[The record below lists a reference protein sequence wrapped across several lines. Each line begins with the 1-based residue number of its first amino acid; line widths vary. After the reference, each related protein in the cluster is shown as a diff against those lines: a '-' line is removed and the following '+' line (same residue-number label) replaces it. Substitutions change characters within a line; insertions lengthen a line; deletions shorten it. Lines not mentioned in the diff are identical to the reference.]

1 MQEARIVIGANFGD
15 EGKGLMTDFF
25 AREYMNKYGKC
36 LVSCTNGGSQKGHTV
51 ISEDGDRHVFHHF
64 GSGNFVGADTY
75 LTRFFIVNP
84 IIFNREYDEL
94 LEKKALTKTY
104 VDKRCRVT
112 LPTDM
117 MLNQL
122 VEERRGNGKHG
133 SCGFGIFETICRSR
147 ELAITVEDLLY
158 IENDNIREFGG
169 RIGNISFDAIK
180 EYVKRRMDFLGIST
194 DNEGDNWKEVFE
206 HIDDIL
212 ENFIHDVKAF
222 LSCII
227 ITDEDALQKY
237 EGVVFEASQGLM
249 LDMDNEEYMPHLTPS
264 NTGIKNPATIIGD
277 YEQDVDSVC
286 CYVTRS
292 YMTRHGAGR
301 FDTECAKE
309 LINADMY
316 DRTNVP
322 NIYQDTLRYG
332 WLDTADLR
340 KRIDKDVETNSNGIN
355 PEIRLA
361 VTHIN
366 EYAENLDDIRKT
378 FEDIPLY
385 ESYSESGTGHLR
397 LV

>member
-227 ITDEDALQKY
+227 ITAEDVLQKY

-366 EYAENLDDIRKT
+366 EYAENLDDIRKV

>member
-25 AREYMNKYGKC
+25 AREYMDKYGRC

-51 ISEDGDRHVFHHF
+51 VTNDGQRHVFHHF

-84 IIFNREYDEL
+84 IIFNREYEEL

-104 VDKRCRVT
+104 VDKRCRIT

-122 VEERRGNGKHG
+122 VEERRGSGKHG

-147 ELAITVEDLLY
+147 ELPITVEDLLY
-158 IENDNIREFGG
+158 IENDNVKEFGG
-169 RIGNISFDAIK
+169 KINNISFETIK
-180 EYVKRRMDFLGIST
+180 DYIRKRVDFLGIEI
-194 DNEGDNWKEVFE
+194 DKEDDNWKEAFD

-212 ENFIHDVKAF
+212 EGFIDDVKAF

-227 ITDEDALQKY
+227 ITDEDVLQKY

-264 NTGIKNPATIIGD
+264 NTGIKNPALIIGD
-277 YEQDVDSVC
+277 YDNEVDSVC

-316 DRTNVP
+316 DKTNVP

-332 WLDTADLR
+332 WLDTEDLR
-340 KRIDKDVETNSNGIN
+340 RRIDKDVETNGNGIN

-366 EYAENLDDIRKT
+366 EYAENIDDIRKA

-385 ESYSESGTGHLR
+385 ESYSESVMGMVQLR
-397 LV
+397 

>member
-158 IENDNIREFGG
+158 TLWQR
-169 RIGNISFDAIK
+169 S
-180 EYVKRRMDFLGIST
+180 
-194 DNEGDNWKEVFE
+194 
-206 HIDDIL
+206 
-212 ENFIHDVKAF
+212 
-222 LSCII
+222 LS
-227 ITDEDALQKY
+227 
-237 EGVVFEASQGLM
+237 
-249 LDMDNEEYMPHLTPS
+249 
-264 NTGIKNPATIIGD
+264 
-277 YEQDVDSVC
+277 
-286 CYVTRS
+286 
-292 YMTRHGAGR
+292 
-301 FDTECAKE
+301 
-309 LINADMY
+309 
-316 DRTNVP
+316 
-322 NIYQDTLRYG
+322 
-332 WLDTADLR
+332 
-340 KRIDKDVETNSNGIN
+340 
-355 PEIRLA
+355 
-361 VTHIN
+361 
-366 EYAENLDDIRKT
+366 
-378 FEDIPLY
+378 
-385 ESYSESGTGHLR
+385 
-397 LV
+397 